1 MGPETFQN
9 IAASASETTGITVR
23 YDGFSRFSPALGAA
37 RFVLDNGLR
46 VVLMPDHRAPVFAY
60 QTWFRVGSRNEAS
73 EHTGQAHLLE
83 HLMFK
88 GTLKHPLGELDREME
103 RRGSQTNAAT
113 WVDWTFYTQALVASG
128 DHLATVIDFE
138 SDRITGLVLDEET
151 FRSELE
157 VVKNERRLSIDDSV
171 GGTINELLYAAIF
184 QSHPYGWATIGAME
198 HLESATL
205 EELQAFYRMY
215 YAPNNATVVLVGDL
229 DFQDALNRI
238 TTAYGTLPAQPLTEY
253 LPAARPVQEEA
264 RLIKVTL
271 PVAIPQLSVA
281 YGAVA
286 QSDERYPAAEI
297 LCEALVNG
305 ESSRL
310 YRRLVIEQNLA
321 LDVSGYITPFAEPG
335 VVEFTLQPRAGVS
348 SDTLLEKLQSE
359 LKRVGSD
366 APLSGE
372 EVEKARHSLELGHL
386 MSLKDAEGCAE
397 ALGHF
402 ESNYNDFS
410 QALEMDR
417 GWAAVDE
424 AQCRR
429 VAAEL
434 FRESQRTAV
443 IAENQAAA
451 KGETHE

>member
-1 MGPETFQN
+1 MGPESFQN
-9 IAASASETTGITVR
+9 IAVSASKTTGITVR
-23 YDGFSRFSPALGAA
+23 YDGFARFSPALEAA
-37 RFVLDNGLR
+37 RFVLENGLR
-46 VVLMPDHRAPVFAY
+46 VVLMPDRRAPVFAY
-60 QTWFRVGSRNEAS
+60 QTWFRVGSRNEDPKS
-73 EHTGQAHLLE
+73 TGLAHLLE

-88 GTLKHPLGELDREME
+88 GTRKHPLGELDQEME

-113 WVDWTFYTQALVASG
+113 WVDWTFYTQALVARG

-138 SDRITGLVLDEET
+138 SDRITGLILDDET

-157 VVKNERRLSIDDSV
+157 VVKNERRLSVDDSV
-171 GGTINELLYAAIF
+171 GGTINELLYSALF
-184 QSHPYGWATIGAME
+184 QSHPYGWTTIGAME

-205 EELQAFYRMY
+205 EELKAFYRMY

-238 TTAYGTLPAQPLTEY
+238 TKAYGTLPPQPLADYVPE
-253 LPAARPVQEEA
+253 ARPAQGEP
-264 RLIKVTL
+264 RLIKVNL
-271 PVAIPQLSVA
+271 PLAIPQLSVA

-286 QSDERYPAAEI
+286 QSDERYPVAEI

-310 YRRLVIEQNLA
+310 YRRLVIEDNLA

-348 SDTLLEKLQSE
+348 PETLLERLQRE
-359 LKRVGSD
+359 LQRVGSE
-366 APLSGE
+366 APLSRQ

-410 QALEMDR
+410 QALELDR

-424 AQCRR
+424 AKCRG

-443 IAENQAAA
+443 IAENQTLEE
-451 KGETHE
+451 GETHE